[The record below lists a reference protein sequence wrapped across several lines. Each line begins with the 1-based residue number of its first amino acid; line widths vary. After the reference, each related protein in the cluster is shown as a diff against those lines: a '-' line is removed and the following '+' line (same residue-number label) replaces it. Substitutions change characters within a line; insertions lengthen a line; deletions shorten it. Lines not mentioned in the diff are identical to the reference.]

1 MRPVKN
7 DTTSAQWVGGV
18 GTKNIGFCPQFGTN
32 FWGRHGFR
40 DWLASTNKNR
50 DKHHLPRSLISKLL
64 QKADK
69 HHQITG
75 WKSSS
80 QISSKLQRWVS
91 MEAIEIM
98 RMLTTAKAPATRR
111 HPSWYRI
118 PTSALCTDMD
128 NTPAPIAAL
137 LKQRPVGR
145 TPPRR
150 KMEELFSTIL
160 LDMSESPTSLSPP
173 HVVLAVSRSTVLFFT
188 SMRSMESQA
197 KLESWDASNWVG
209 AVIIC
214 AAVQLWLSFFCQAFL
229 NCRPRVGCVPQIIGC
244 SRNNGWSHDWQKH
257 SLRNH
262 SCLHIARAK
271 LVIFGMV
278 IPLLLG
284 ILIMD
289 TAYTPLLLGPDEH
302 LLTQGILGVRC
313 LDPSTY
319 SLDFCIPTKNKPVET
334 QLYPSPHLFRTRDD
348 CNIRR
353 PGEVCKAK
361 IC

>member
-1 MRPVKN
+1 MILPRLSESVVLGPKHWFLP
-7 DTTSAQWVGGV
+7 TIWS
-18 GTKNIGFCPQFGTN
+18 PN
-32 FWGRHGFR
+32 FWGDMGLVTGRHPPTKTGTNIIF
-40 DWLASTNKNR
+40 STVVGGAWYKTSF
-50 DKHHLPRSLISKLL
+50 KKQI
-64 QKADK
+64 K

-173 HVVLAVSRSTVLFFT
+173 HVVLAVSRSIVLFFT
-188 SMRSMESQA
+188 STMRSMESQA

-209 AVIIC
+209 AELCSCDLAFCFAKHFWTADLELVVFPKFLV
-214 AAVQLWLSFFCQAFL
+214 VQEIMVEAMIDKNTAWETTNVFILPGQNSLYS
-229 NCRPRVGCVPQIIGC
+229 
-244 SRNNGWSHDWQKH
+244 GWSSQ
-257 SLRNH
+257 S
-262 SCLHIARAK
+262 
-271 LVIFGMV
+271 
-278 IPLLLG
+278 
-284 ILIMD
+284 
-289 TAYTPLLLGPDEH
+289 Y
-302 LLTQGILGVRC
+302 
-313 LDPSTY
+313 
-319 SLDFCIPTKNKPVET
+319 
-334 QLYPSPHLFRTRDD
+334 
-348 CNIRR
+348 
-353 PGEVCKAK
+353 
-361 IC
+361 